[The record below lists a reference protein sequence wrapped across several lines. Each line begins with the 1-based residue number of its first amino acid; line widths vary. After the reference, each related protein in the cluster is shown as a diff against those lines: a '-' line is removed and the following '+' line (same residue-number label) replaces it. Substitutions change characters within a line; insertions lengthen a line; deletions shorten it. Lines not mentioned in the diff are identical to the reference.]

1 MNNDVLLKQVE
12 LFISFL
18 KKLNHSEICELE
30 KGALKINFAKQH
42 LYESNENFDSFT
54 YSQYVME
61 IQSKTSRD
69 ECFDYFEMANL
80 QKRDLEGIL
89 KYLGLSFSKKDNK
102 YQLKK
107 KIIENTVGKKLRD
120 DAIIN
125 K

>member
-12 LFISFL
+12 LYIAFL
-18 KKLNHSEICELE
+18 KKLNHSEICDLE
-30 KGALKINFAKQH
+30 KGVLKINFAKQH
-42 LYESNENFDSFT
+42 LSDGDTSFDSFT

-61 IQSKTSRD
+61 IQSKTTRD
-69 ECFDYFEMANL
+69 ECFDYFQMANL
-80 QKRDLEGIL
+80 QKKDLEGIL

-102 YQLKK
+102 YKLKK
-107 KIIENTVGKKLRD
+107 KIIENTIGKRLRD

>member
-1 MNNDVLLKQVE
+1 MKNDVLLKQVE
-12 LFISFL
+12 LYISFL
-18 KKLNHSEICELE
+18 KKLNQSEIYDLE
-30 KGALKINFAKQH
+30 KGVLKINFVKQN
-42 LYESNENFDSFT
+42 LSEGDASFDSFT

-61 IQSKTSRD
+61 IQSKTTRD
-69 ECFDYFEMANL
+69 ECFDYFEMARL
-80 QKRDLEGIL
+80 QKKDLEGIL

-102 YQLKK
+102 YKLKK

>member
-1 MNNDVLLKQVE
+1 MKNDILLKQVE
-12 LFISFL
+12 AYIAFL
-18 KKLNHSEICELE
+18 KKLDEREIIDLE
-30 KGALKINFAKQH
+30 KGKLKISFVKQR
-42 LYESNENFDSFT
+42 NIVDDINVDNFT

-61 IQSKTSRD
+61 IQSKATRD

-89 KYLGLSFSKKDNK
+89 KYIGISFSKKDTK
-102 YQLKK
+102 HKLQT
-107 KIIENTVGKKLRD
+107 KIIEHTIGKRLRD

>member
-12 LFISFL
+12 LYIAFL
-18 KKLNHSEICELE
+18 KKLNHSEICDLE
-30 KGALKINFAKQH
+30 KGSLKINFVKQRFF
-42 LYESNENFDSFT
+42 ESDTSFDSFT
-54 YSQYVME
+54 YSQYVKE
-61 IQSKTSRD
+61 ILSKTTRD
-69 ECFDYFEMANL
+69 ECFDYFEMAKL
-80 QKRDLEGIL
+80 QKKDLEGIL

-102 YQLKK
+102 YKLKK